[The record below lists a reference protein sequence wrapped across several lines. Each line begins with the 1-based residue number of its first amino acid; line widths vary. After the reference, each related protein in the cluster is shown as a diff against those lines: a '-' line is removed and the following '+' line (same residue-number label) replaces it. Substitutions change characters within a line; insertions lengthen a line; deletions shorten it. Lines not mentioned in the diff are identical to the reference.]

1 MELNPIF
8 SDGRDEFLAHYGVMG
23 MKWGVRNAETQRKYA
38 GGKGLRSSLSNINRK
53 RHARAAK
60 AAERDAKDLEKHGYK
75 EEAAAVRKVAQKQA
89 EKTKGSKE
97 GFKLSDNQKKAVKT
111 GAIIAGV
118 ALGSIV
124 AYKAVN
130 HLATKKLVKDKVYE
144 AGKRAAQE
152 AFRKEKSFQGKID
165 PGRAL
170 NMNEDVFV
178 GTRLAEGRAGRNAAV
193 KKYMKNIRQTRAHNR
208 GVAVRNAKRSVNK
221 YARQFPKEQKRT
233 ADFYADWGLQKV
245 RYQ

>member
-8 SDGRDEFLAHYGVMG
+8 SDNRDECLAHYGVPG
-23 MKWGVRNAETQRKYA
+23 MKWGVRHDRPRTGKRFSRGNVSAGTNSDRKNN
-38 GGKGLRSSLSNINRK
+38 KKFHLTDK
-53 RHARAAK
+53 
-60 AAERDAKDLEKHGYK
+60 
-75 EEAAAVRKVAQKQA
+75 
-89 EKTKGSKE
+89 
-97 GFKLSDNQKKAVKT
+97 QKKAVKT
-111 GAIIAGV
+111 GAVIAGV
-118 ALGSIV
+118 ALGSVV
-124 AYKAVN
+124 AYQAVN

-152 AFRKEKSFQGKID
+152 AFRKEKSFRGKLD
-165 PGRAL
+165 PGWAL

-208 GVAVRNAKRSVNK
+208 GVVVRNAKRSVNK

-233 ADFYADWGLQKV
+233 ADFYADWGRQKV
-245 RYQ
+245 NYR